1 LQKCEVHLIRY
12 TLFFDITAENIQQG
26 MQKEYQNQTIS

>member
-12 TLFFDITAENIQQG
+12 TLFFDITAENIEPGIQQ
-26 MQKEYQNQTIS
+26 KYPNETIS